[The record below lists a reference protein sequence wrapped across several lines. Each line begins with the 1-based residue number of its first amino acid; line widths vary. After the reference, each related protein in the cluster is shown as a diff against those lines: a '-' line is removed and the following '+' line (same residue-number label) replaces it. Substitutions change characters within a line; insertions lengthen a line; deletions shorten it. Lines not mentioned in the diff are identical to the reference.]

1 MWHRTGFGSR
11 LAVTVLL
18 SLSSLWL
25 CAQDKPASS
34 QMKPGGSVKSN
45 VLVNVTGCLKKS
57 AATGGYYVS
66 DEQGRTW
73 ELTSKKVDL
82 SQHMFHVV
90 SVSGHPSA
98 GPQTPEGKSEQQ
110 GQASEGGNQH
120 FALDVTELEMVSNS
134 CTR

>member
-1 MWHRTGFGSR
+1 MLHRMGIALR
-11 LAVTVLL
+11 WAALVLL

-25 CAQDKPASS
+25 YAQDTPQSS
-34 QMKPGGSVKSN
+34 QTKQGPSVKSG

-57 AATGGYYVS
+57 GATGGYYVS
-66 DEQGRTW
+66 DQQGRTW

-82 SQHMFHVV
+82 SKHIFHVV
-90 SVSGHPSA
+90 SVSGHPSV
-98 GPQTPEGKSEQQ
+98 GPQTPEGKSEQ
-110 GQASEGGNQH
+110 GQTPEGGSQH

>member
-1 MWHRTGFGSR
+1 MLHRTRIASR
-11 LAVTVLL
+11 WAALVLL
-18 SLSSLWL
+18 SFSSLAL
-25 CAQDKPASS
+25 YAQGSPQSS
-34 QMKPGGSVKSN
+34 QIKPGGTVRSN
-45 VLVNVTGCLKKS
+45 VLVNVTGCLKKN

-82 SQHMFHVV
+82 SKHMFHVV
-90 SVSGHPSA
+90 SVSGHPSV
-98 GPQTPEGKSEQQ
+98 PQQTPEGKSEQ
-110 GQASEGGNQH
+110 GQTPEGGNQH

>member
-1 MWHRTGFGSR
+1 MLHRTRIASR
-11 LAVTVLL
+11 WAALVLL
-18 SLSSLWL
+18 SLSSLGMF
-25 CAQDKPASS
+25 AQDNS
-34 QMKPGGSVKSN
+34 QSTRSNQGPSVKSG
-45 VLVNVTGCLKKS
+45 VLVNVTGCLKKN

-82 SQHMFHVV
+82 SKHIFHVV

-98 GPQTPEGKSEQQ
+98 GPQNQEGKSGQ
-110 GQASEGGNQH
+110 GQTPEGGNQR

>member
-1 MWHRTGFGSR
+1 MLHRTRIASR
-11 LAVTVLL
+11 WVALVLL
-18 SLSSLWL
+18 SFSSLAL
-25 CAQDKPASS
+25 YAQGSPQSS
-34 QMKPGGSVKSN
+34 QTKQGPSAKSG
-45 VLVNVTGCLKKS
+45 VLVNVTGCLKKN

-82 SQHMFHVV
+82 AKHIFHTV

-98 GPQTPEGKSEQQ
+98 GPQNQEGKSEP
-110 GQASEGGNQH
+110 GQTPAGGNQR